1 MYIFSIL
8 GDKGPLILGLLG
20 GMGWEVSLAGAKGR
34 LVLTCPQRIVSGRG
48 EDHDSSLRSRC
59 DFIENEADCSER
71 QLYYSS

>member
-8 GDKGPLILGLLG
+8 GVKGPLILRLLRV
-20 GMGWEVSLAGAKGR
+20 MGWEVGLAGVKGR

-59 DFIENEADCSER
+59 GVIEK
-71 QLYYSS
+71 